1 MSIKDPDEVREIFD
15 HYDRDGNGTIDKREW
30 GSFLDALDSQ
40 FTEEEAAAGLMA
52 VDVNRNGKIE
62 FREFM
67 KWWTEQP

>member
-40 FTEEEAAAGLMA
+40 FTEEEAAAGLIA